1 LAHANLEAEGVAV
14 KYGGTGW
21 KGINGIVPLSARLLP
36 ETQRSNLSRD
46 GMDATVIGQTIIS
59 GILTGGLYALV
70 AIGLTMIFG
79 VLKIINFAH
88 GEFLM
93 LGMYLSFFL
102 TTGLKLDP
110 YFSVLFA
117 IPIFFLIGIVIQ
129 KGLIDRVVRS
139 SHDIQILLTLGLSLF
154 LQNLALFIWGPH
166 LKSMQSMYLLK
177 VFRIGT
183 LNINSTRLIAFVFAL
198 AMTGV
203 LYIFL
208 KRSDI
213 GKAIRAC
220 SEERRGAQVVG
231 INIQKMYLL
240 AFGIGSA
247 CAGVAGTLL
256 MPFYYV
262 DPHVGMGF
270 VLVTFVVVI
279 LGGMGSF
286 IGALIG
292 GFIIGIAEAFGAII
306 LPAALKQVVT
316 FVIFVL
322 ILFFKPTGLFGK

>member
-1 LAHANLEAEGVAV
+1 
-14 KYGGTGW
+14 
-21 KGINGIVPLSARLLP
+21 
-36 ETQRSNLSRD
+36 
-46 GMDATVIGQTIIS
+46 MDATVIGQTIIS

-79 VLKIINFAH
+79 VMKIINFAH

-110 YFSVLFA
+110 YFSILFA
-117 IPIFFLIGIVIQ
+117 IPIFFIIGIAVQ
-129 KGLIDRVVRS
+129 KGLINRVVRS
-139 SHDIQILLTLGLSLF
+139 PHDIQILLTLGLSLF

-166 LKSMQSMYLLK
+166 LKSMQSTYLLK
-177 VFRIGT
+177 VFRMGS
-183 LNINSTRLIAFVFAL
+183 LSINSTRLIAFVFAL
-198 AMTGV
+198 AMTAA
-203 LYIFL
+203 LYLLL

-213 GKAIRAC
+213 GKALRAC

-231 INIQKMYLL
+231 VNIQKMYLL
-240 AFGIGSA
+240 SFGIGSA

-262 DPHVGMGF
+262 DPHVGASF
-270 VLVTFVVVI
+270 VLVAFVVVV
-279 LGGMGSF
+279 LGGMGNF
-286 IGALIG
+286 AGALLG
-292 GFIIGIAEAFGAII
+292 GFIIGMAEALGSII
-306 LPAALKQVVT
+306 FPAALKQVVT